1 MARRLDIA
9 WLEVHPE
16 NYMADHRA
24 FTRLLRVREHYPLS
38 FHGVALSLGSDG
50 ELDRRHLSRLT
61 ELIDC
66 FEPFSVSEHLSWSAA
81 GGSHLNDLLPLPYTE
96 EALEVIVRHVDQV
109 QSAIRRTILIE
120 NPSSYLRFK
129 HSTISEAEFLG
140 AVVTRT
146 GCGLLCD
153 VNNIYVSAHNLGTDP
168 EDYLKTLPGDAIR
181 EFHLAGHSRNE
192 VAGMSVL
199 IDDHAS
205 ACVER
210 YGTYIP
216 THLLRLASVQRLLNG
231 TLTCHHW
238 TSCLVKPRRRST
250 LRKKVGSGVVL
261 SLRELQLAFC
271 RTVVGPPSN
280 ELLSLIDGDVFSP
293 DERLSIYRNNVLTD

>member
-1 MARRLDIA
+1 MLSNDAPGTWGPPPGVGLRAPHIEELLARRPDIA

-24 FTRLLRVREHYPLS
+24 STRLQRVREHYPLS

-50 ELDRRHLSRLT
+50 ELDLRHLSRLT
-61 ELIDC
+61 QLIDSC
-66 FEPFSVSEHLSWSAA
+66 EPFSVSEHLSWSAA
-81 GGSHLNDLLPLPYTE
+81 DGSHLNDLLPLPYTE
-96 EALEVIVRHVDQV
+96 EALEVVVRHVDQF

-129 HSTISEAEFLG
+129 HSTISEAEFLS
-140 AVVTRT
+140 AVAHRT

-168 EDYLKTLPGDAIR
+168 EEYLKTLPGDEVR

-192 VAGMSVL
+192 VAGISVL

-205 ACVER
+205 CVCGEVWELYSYALTQIGER
-210 YGTYIP
+210 P
-216 THLLRLASVQRLLNG
+216 TLIEWDADLPALDVLLGEAAKARHIAQESRE
-231 TLTCHHW
+231 
-238 TSCLVKPRRRST
+238 SRRA
-250 LRKKVGSGVVL
+250 VD
-261 SLRELQLAFC
+261 A
-271 RTVVGPPSN
+271 
-280 ELLSLIDGDVFSP
+280 
-293 DERLSIYRNNVLTD
+293 

>member
-1 MARRLDIA
+1 MLISDAPEPCEASPGVGLRAPHVEELLARRLDIA

-16 NYMADHRA
+16 NYMAEHRA

-50 ELDRRHLSRLT
+50 ELDSRHLSRLT
-61 ELIDC
+61 ELVDC

-109 QSAIRRTILIE
+109 QSALRRTILIE
-120 NPSSYLRFK
+120 NPSSYLRFM

-153 VNNIYVSAHNLGTDP
+153 INNIYVSAHNLGTDP
-168 EDYLKTLPGDAIR
+168 ENYIKTLPGDAIR

-205 ACVER
+205 VVCGEVWDLYSYALAQIGER
-210 YGTYIP
+210 P
-216 THLLRLASVQRLLNG
+216 TLIEWDADLPPLDVLLGEAEKAQHFAKEGRGRHRAV
-231 TLTCHHW
+231 
-238 TSCLVKPRRRST
+238 
-250 LRKKVGSGVVL
+250 
-261 SLRELQLAFC
+261 AA
-271 RTVVGPPSN
+271 
-280 ELLSLIDGDVFSP
+280 
-293 DERLSIYRNNVLTD
+293 

>member
-1 MARRLDIA
+1 VCLNDAPGMCEPSPGVGLRAPHVEEFLARRPDIA

-24 FTRLLRVREHYPLS
+24 FTRLQRVREHYPLS

-50 ELDRRHLSRLT
+50 ELDWQHLSRLT
-61 ELIDC
+61 QLIEC
-66 FEPFSVSEHLSWSAA
+66 FEPFSVSEHLAWSAT

-96 EALEVIVRHVDQV
+96 EALQIVVRHVDQV
-109 QSAIRRTILIE
+109 QSAIRRPILIE

-129 HSTISEAEFLG
+129 HSTISEAEFLD
-140 AVVTRT
+140 AVVRRT

-168 EDYLKTLPGDAIR
+168 EAYLKALPSAAIH

-192 VAGMSVL
+192 IGEATVL

-205 ACVER
+205 RVCGEVWDLYSYALKQIGER
-210 YGTYIP
+210 P
-216 THLLRLASVQRLLNG
+216 TLIEWDSDLPTLDILLGEASKAQQIAANG
-231 TLTCHHW
+231 RE
-238 TSCLVKPRRRST
+238 PRR
-250 LRKKVGSGVVL
+250 
-261 SLRELQLAFC
+261 A
-271 RTVVGPPSN
+271 
-280 ELLSLIDGDVFSP
+280 IAA
-293 DERLSIYRNNVLTD
+293 

>member
-1 MARRLDIA
+1 VEELLARRPDLA

-24 FTRLLRVREHYPLS
+24 FTRLQRVREHYPLS

-50 ELDRRHLSRLT
+50 ELDGRHLSRLT
-61 ELIDC
+61 QLIDS
-66 FEPFSVSEHLSWSAA
+66 FEPFSVSEHLSWSAT

-96 EALEVIVRHVDQV
+96 EALQVVVRHVDQV
-109 QSAIRRTILIE
+109 QSALRRTILIE

-140 AVVTRT
+140 AVVKRT

-153 VNNIYVSAHNLGTDP
+153 VNNIYVSAHNLGADP
-168 EDYLKTLPGDAIR
+168 EAYLKTLPEDAIR

-192 VAGMSVL
+192 VGGVSVL

-205 ACVER
+205 CVCGEVWELYSYALNHIGER
-210 YGTYIP
+210 P
-216 THLLRLASVQRLLNG
+216 TLIEWDADLPPLDVLIGEAKKARHIAEDGRD
-231 TLTCHHW
+231 
-238 TSCLVKPRRRST
+238 RRHA
-250 LRKKVGSGVVL
+250 V
-261 SLRELQLAFC
+261 AA
-271 RTVVGPPSN
+271 
-280 ELLSLIDGDVFSP
+280 
-293 DERLSIYRNNVLTD
+293 

>member
-1 MARRLDIA
+1 MNDTPGMCGLLPGVGLRAPHVEELLARRPDVG

-24 FTRLLRVREHYPLS
+24 FTRLLRLREHYPLS

-50 ELDRRHLSRLT
+50 ELDLRHLSRLT
-61 ELIDC
+61 QLIDS
-66 FEPFSVSEHLSWSAA
+66 FEPFSVSEHLSWSVA

-96 EALEVIVRHVDQV
+96 EALEVVIRHVDQV

-140 AVVTRT
+140 AVVRRT

-168 EDYLKTLPGDAIR
+168 EDYLKTLPGDAVR

-192 VAGMSVL
+192 VAGKSVL

-205 ACVER
+205 CVCGEVWDLYSYALTQIGER
-210 YGTYIP
+210 P
-216 THLLRLASVQRLLNG
+216 TLIEWDADLPPLDVLLGEAEQAQHIAKDGRD
-231 TLTCHHW
+231 
-238 TSCLVKPRRRST
+238 RRRA
-250 LRKKVGSGVVL
+250 V
-261 SLRELQLAFC
+261 AA
-271 RTVVGPPSN
+271 
-280 ELLSLIDGDVFSP
+280 
-293 DERLSIYRNNVLTD
+293 

>member
-1 MARRLDIA
+1 VCMNDAPGMCEPSAGVGLRASHVEEFLARRPDIA

-24 FTRLLRVREHYPLS
+24 FTRLQQVREHYPLS

-50 ELDRRHLSRLT
+50 ELDWRHLSRLT
-61 ELIDC
+61 QLIEC
-66 FEPFSVSEHLSWSAA
+66 FDPFCVSEHLAWSAT

-96 EALEVIVRHVDQV
+96 EALEVVVRHVDQV
-109 QSAIRRTILIE
+109 QSAIRRPILIE

-129 HSTISEAEFLG
+129 HSTISEAEFLD
-140 AVVTRT
+140 AVVRRT

-168 EDYLKTLPGDAIR
+168 EAYLKSLPSAAIR

-192 VAGMSVL
+192 IGEVAVL

-205 ACVER
+205 CVCGEVWDFYSYALNQIGER
-210 YGTYIP
+210 P
-216 THLLRLASVQRLLNG
+216 TLIEWDSDLPTLDILLGEAAKAQQIAANGREQR
-231 TLTCHHW
+231 
-238 TSCLVKPRRRST
+238 R
-250 LRKKVGSGVVL
+250 
-261 SLRELQLAFC
+261 A
-271 RTVVGPPSN
+271 
-280 ELLSLIDGDVFSP
+280 IAA
-293 DERLSIYRNNVLTD
+293 

>member
-1 MARRLDIA
+1 VSVNDAPGTCEPLHGVGLRAPHVEELLARRPDIA

-24 FTRLLRVREHYPLS
+24 FARLQRVREHYPLS

-61 ELIDC
+61 QLIDS
-66 FEPFSVSEHLSWSAA
+66 FEPFSISEHLSWSAA

-96 EALEVIVRHVDQV
+96 EALQVVVRHVDQV
-109 QSAIRRTILIE
+109 QSAVRRTILIE

-140 AVVTRT
+140 AVAKRT

-153 VNNIYVSAHNLGTDP
+153 VNNIYVSAHNLDTDP
-168 EDYLKTLPGDAIR
+168 EAYLKTLPGDAIR

-192 VAGMSVL
+192 VGGISVL

-205 ACVER
+205 CVCGEVWDLYSYALNHIGER
-210 YGTYIP
+210 P
-216 THLLRLASVQRLLNG
+216 T
-231 TLTCHHW
+231 
-238 TSCLVKPRRRST
+238 LVEWDADLPPLDVLMGEATKARHIAEDGRDRRRA
-250 LRKKVGSGVVL
+250 V
-261 SLRELQLAFC
+261 AA
-271 RTVVGPPSN
+271 
-280 ELLSLIDGDVFSP
+280 
-293 DERLSIYRNNVLTD
+293 